1 MAMPWL
7 LPAAAMSTDDE
18 CRYDCL
24 LLSSAAVDLCGP
36 CAVGCDPGRAAARS
50 HDPRVVTPTSLLCRS
65 WTIPLNDGSRTGHHA
80 LVTAISMP
88 LVMPVPEVAA
98 VPEIAA
104 APDVHEVREV
114 PEAQDD
120 AGEGDLVERLRA
132 GERAAVE
139 AAYLAHHAA
148 IRSFARRLV
157 GDAASAEDIVHEAFV
172 ALPRA
177 IRRFRGEGSL
187 RAFLIGV
194 AANHSRRHVR
204 SAMRRRRATERLAAR
219 EELEP
224 RTIDATAALIT
235 RELANRLWAALD
247 ELPIDQRVVFVLC
260 EAEQRTSVEVAGIVG
275 APEGTVRTRL
285 FHAKRKLRAM
295 LGETP

>member
-1 MAMPWL
+1 M
-7 LPAAAMSTDDE
+7 
-18 CRYDCL
+18 
-24 LLSSAAVDLCGP
+24 
-36 CAVGCDPGRAAARS
+36 
-50 HDPRVVTPTSLLCRS
+50 
-65 WTIPLNDGSRTGHHA
+65 A

-88 LVMPVPEVAA
+88 LVMRAVGEDAA
-98 VPEIAA
+98 TE
-104 APDVHEVREV
+104 D
-114 PEAQDD
+114 
-120 AGEGDLVERLRA
+120 DLVARLRE

-139 AAYLAHHAA
+139 EAYVAHHAA
-148 IRSFARRLV
+148 IRGFARRLV
-157 GDAASAEDIVHEAFV
+157 GDAAAAEDIVHEAFV

-219 EELEP
+219 EEMRP
-224 RTIDATAALIT
+224 RAVDATSELIN
-235 RELANRLWAALD
+235 RQLAGKLWAALD

-260 EAEQRTSVEVAGIVG
+260 EAEQRTSVEVAAIVG

-285 FHAKRKLRAM
+285 FHAKRKLREI
-295 LGETP
+295 LGDAS